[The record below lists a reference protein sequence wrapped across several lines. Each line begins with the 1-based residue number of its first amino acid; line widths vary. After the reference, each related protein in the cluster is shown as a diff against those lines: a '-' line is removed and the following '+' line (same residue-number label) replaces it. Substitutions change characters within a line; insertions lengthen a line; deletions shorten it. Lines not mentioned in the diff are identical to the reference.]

1 MLKNKIRTI
10 VIITLIL
17 LILSAQVIS
26 AKTLSLSGI
35 TITVDAGHGGRDP
48 GTTYGKIYEKDIN
61 LEIAKKLEKELI
73 SAGANV
79 YMTRTADVDLS
90 SIYDSKKK
98 PRRPLSS
105 PSSNKKEQ

>member
-35 TITVDAGHGGRDP
+35 TITVDAGHGGTDP
-48 GTTYGKIYEKDIN
+48 GAVANNLKEKDLVI
-61 LEIAKKLEKELI
+61 
-73 SAGANV
+73 
-79 YMTRTADVDLS
+79 
-90 SIYDSKKK
+90 
-98 PRRPLSS
+98 
-105 PSSNKKEQ
+105 

>member
-48 GTTYGKIYEKDIN
+48 GTRYGKILEKDFRC
-61 LEIAKKLEKELI
+61 
-73 SAGANV
+73 
-79 YMTRTADVDLS
+79 RTL
-90 SIYDSKKK
+90 
-98 PRRPLSS
+98 
-105 PSSNKKEQ
+105 